1 MENMPKFANI
11 TGKSHGYMTEKLDE
25 TDLKILRT
33 LQKNAKLTT
42 KELADAVH
50 LTPTPV
56 FERQKRLERQGY
68 IKKYVAILDPD
79 KLNQSLQVFCKVKL
93 KQINHEIADAFTRR
107 IMRIPE
113 VTECYNTSGNYDYLL
128 KVRAADMKQYQEF
141 VLNKLGEIESL
152 ASIESTF
159 VMSKYNEW
167 RLSLIGVLFSLLT
180 LGTSCANED
189 KPIDEPVLKG
199 IISSYNEYDGAMLD
213 FTEADMEK
221 AGFTLGDVVSI
232 TIDDKTFIIPY
243 YDGYYSR
250 GGELLLVAYPSYP
263 SICFTA
269 SNTGLPMEL
278 KGLKYNEWRL
288 SLIGVLFSLLTLG
301 TSCANED
308 KPIDEP
314 MLAP

>member
-1 MENMPKFANI
+1 MENMPIFANI

-159 VMSKYNEW
+159 VK
-167 RLSLIGVLFSLLT
+167 IQ
-180 LGTSCANED
+180 
-189 KPIDEPVLKG
+189 
-199 IISSYNEYDGAMLD
+199 
-213 FTEADMEK
+213 
-221 AGFTLGDVVSI
+221 
-232 TIDDKTFIIPY
+232 
-243 YDGYYSR
+243 
-250 GGELLLVAYPSYP
+250 
-263 SICFTA
+263 
-269 SNTGLPMEL
+269 
-278 KGLKYNEWRL
+278 
-288 SLIGVLFSLLTLG
+288 
-301 TSCANED
+301 
-308 KPIDEP
+308 
-314 MLAP
+314 